1 MSLSRRKRVLETP
14 CDHCLIILGS
24 LLDHCRIVVGSSSDR
39 RRIVVG
45 SSSDRCRIVVG
56 SRLTSQLYDGRSVER
71 IVVGSLSVSFAVLA
85 DRHRSPLLVDCRYS
99 AFFCDCADR
108 YAASIVA
115 PYRLF
120 RSYRSLHPSEGSY
133 VARGVR
139 VHTSFVDR
147 ADRIDRP
154 IGSLVV
160 LSSPI
165 SSFTNVSLIGVL
177 LVVLSC

>member
-1 MSLSRRKRVLETP
+1 MCLCRAERGCSRRPCGSLSDRSRIAV
-14 CDHCLIILGS
+14 GS
-24 LLDHCRIVVGSSSDR
+24 L
-39 RRIVVG
+39 
-45 SSSDRCRIVVG
+45 SDRCRIVVSFVCG
-56 SRLTSQLYDGRSVER
+56 VGRS
-71 IVVGSLSVSFAVLA
+71 SSFVPARRL
-85 DRHRSPLLVDCRYS
+85 PLFRV
-99 AFFCDCADR
+99 FCDCADR
-108 YAASIVA
+108 YAASIVT

-120 RSYRSLHPSEGSY
+120 RSYRSLHPSGSLRRADRGGGEGSY

-165 SSFTNVSLIGVL
+165 SSFTSVSRIGV
-177 LVVLSC
+177 CC